1 MPEQQH
7 EAQQH
12 EPQEPSP
19 RGLLAAGIVLA
30 AAIVIAVG
38 VSLGLVGLF
47 GGFGRPLARAEHPPM
62 PQPHLQPHPLAERA
76 RYDARQRAKL
86 NSYQWVD
93 RRRGLVRIPIER
105 AMQILAE
112 RGRPAAP
119 PAARSTP

>member
-1 MPEQQH
+1 VPEQP
-7 EAQQH
+7 H
-12 EPQEPSP
+12 EPQEPSL
-19 RGLLAAGIVLA
+19 RGLLVAGIVLA

-76 RYDARQRAKL
+76 RYDARQRVKL
-86 NSYQWVD
+86 SGYQWVD
-93 RRRGLVRIPIER
+93 RRKGLVRIPIER

-112 RGRPAAP
+112 RGRPAGPA
-119 PAARSTP
+119 AARSAP